1 MDAVHESPQSPDST
15 MALPATLR
23 LMDTPSEAEPVR
35 FERPKAAL
43 QEPQAVHLEKAE
55 VGADSLKHNMLLRR
69 Y

>member
-1 MDAVHESPQSPDST
+1 MDAVRESPQSPDFT

-43 QEPQAVHLEKAE
+43 QEPQAHLEEAE
-55 VGADSLKHNMLLRR
+55 VGVDSLKHNMLLRR